1 MFLNY
6 LTTPIVVAALL
17 SFLAGSF
24 GYVITV
30 LVIRP
35 VLAYRRL
42 RRRVR
47 ITMAGL
53 IADPAAGKT
62 SEFNALAI
70 KLTEIYQKALPQ
82 WYQLSLAN
90 RGERPLE
97 AAQHLTRL
105 AKTRDQDQILKR
117 AAAIQS
123 ALRLE

>member
-1 MFLNY
+1 MFWNY
-6 LTTPIVVAALL
+6 VSTPIVVGALL
-17 SFLAGSF
+17 SFFAGSF

-35 VLAYRRL
+35 LLSYQRL

-47 ITMAGL
+47 NAMAAL
-53 IADPAAGKT
+53 IADPATGDGP
-62 SEFNALAI
+62 EYNALAMR
-70 KLTEIYQKALPQ
+70 LTEICQNALPQ

-97 AAQHLTRL
+97 AAQQLTRL
-105 AKTRDQDQILKR
+105 ANTRDRDQILKR
-117 AAAIQS
+117 VGAIQS